1 MKIILITTL
10 SVILLWSLWGYFS
23 SRVAQAQYTVIAK
36 TQDYEIRL
44 YAEHLEAQTAVEG
57 PNSVAMNSGFRIIAR
72 YIFGGNKNNQSIS
85 MTAPVLA
92 SIEGKADTMAFIM
105 PKPFTLQTLPTPQD
119 PRVKIVNIPEK
130 KVAALRFRWYRS
142 DSRLSA
148 MRTRL
153 LASLARDGV
162 STKSRPVYAGYNA
175 PWTPFWMTR
184 HEILVDIE

>member
-92 SIEGKADTMAFIM
+92 SIEGKADTLAFIM

-153 LASLARDGV
+153 LASLARDGIA
-162 STKSRPVYAGYNA
+162 TKNRPVYAGYNA